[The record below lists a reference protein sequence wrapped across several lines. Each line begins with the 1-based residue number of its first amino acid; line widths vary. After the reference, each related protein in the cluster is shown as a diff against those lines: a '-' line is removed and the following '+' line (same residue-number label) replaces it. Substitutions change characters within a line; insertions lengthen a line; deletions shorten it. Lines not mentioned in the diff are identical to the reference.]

1 MEGSRKLT
9 LQNVRQLCGRFSS
22 TWCVTWVNVM
32 LTADDDKRRLS
43 PAWRLRIQ
51 RGKERQPYDAHSSP
65 PDKTRRLWMAT
76 DADASSWLWMS
87 LTGMEHLADGINLY
101 TRLYEKLY
109 KISYKKLRRAMFI
122 WFTCRTVN
130 TPAAPSVYYASHQY
144 FKHCALKRQMFR
156 TPAACNYR
164 WLLFAANSAA
174 VVRVRKKRKNAKVW
188 RPIARWA
195 RNLNPSIDKTHVKKK
210 KTTCTLLRG

>member
-1 MEGSRKLT
+1 MCHVG
-9 LQNVRQLCGRFSS
+9 QCYANC
-22 TWCVTWVNVM
+22 N
-32 LTADDDKRRLS
+32 DDKRRLS
-43 PAWRLRIQ
+43 PAWRLRIE

-109 KISYKKLRRAMFI
+109 KMSYKKLRRAMFI

-130 TPAAPSVYYASHQY
+130 TPAAPSVYYPSHQY

-174 VVRVRKKRKNAKVW
+174 VVRVREKNAKTQKSEDRLHAEHGTWTHLSIKRTLRKKDYMYVV
-188 RPIARWA
+188 AR
-195 RNLNPSIDKTHVKKK
+195 IK
-210 KTTCTLLRG
+210 